1 MPQITLP
8 DGSHRSFD
16 HPVTVMDVAS
26 DIGPGLARAT
36 LAGRVDGKL
45 VDASYTIENDAQLA
59 IVTERDEDGL
69 EVIRHSTA
77 HLLAQAVKELF
88 PETQVTIGPVIED
101 GFYYDFARPEPFTEA
116 DLAKKYGVD
125 KIPAIILVCD
135 RDYGI
140 RFYGVPAGYEFAALV
155 EDIKDVGG
163 RDPGLSKEVMAELA
177 KVDQPV
183 HMQVL
188 ISPT

>member
-1 MPQITLP
+1 MGVLKEKDREKLTQAFKDIEK
-8 DGSHRSFD
+8 D
-16 HPVTVMDVAS
+16 VKIVMFTQETECPHCEMTRLMLEEISGLS
-26 DIGPGLARAT
+26 DRL
-36 LAGRVDGKL
+36 
-45 VDASYTIENDAQLA
+45 S
-59 IVTERDEDGL
+59 L
-69 EVIRHSTA
+69 EVH
-77 HLLAQAVKELF
+77 
-88 PETQVTIGPVIED
+88 
-101 GFYYDFARPEPFTEA
+101 DFVAEA

-125 KIPAIILVCD
+125 KIPAIMLVGD

-163 RDPGLSKEVMAELA
+163 RNPGLRKEVMAELA

-183 HMQVL
+183 HMQVF

>member
-1 MPQITLP
+1 MGVLKEKDREKLTQTFKEIQK
-8 DGSHRSFD
+8 D
-16 HPVTVMDVAS
+16 VKIVMFTQEMECPHCEMTRMMLEEISGLS
-26 DIGPGLARAT
+26 DRL
-36 LAGRVDGKL
+36 
-45 VDASYTIENDAQLA
+45 S
-59 IVTERDEDGL
+59 L
-69 EVIRHSTA
+69 EVH
-77 HLLAQAVKELF
+77 
-88 PETQVTIGPVIED
+88 
-101 GFYYDFARPEPFTEA
+101 DFVAEA

-125 KIPAIILVCD
+125 KIPAIMLVGD

-177 KVDQPV
+177 KVDKPV